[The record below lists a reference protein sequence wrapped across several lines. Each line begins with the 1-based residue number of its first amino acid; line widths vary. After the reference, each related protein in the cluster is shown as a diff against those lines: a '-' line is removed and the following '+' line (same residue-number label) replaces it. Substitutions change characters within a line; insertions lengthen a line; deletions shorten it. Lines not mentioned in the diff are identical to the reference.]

1 MLKPQVMVLTLMMAG
16 AGAGVERGDDPGF
29 RGFAACLDELAAI
42 ARAEGI
48 SAELADGV
56 LGGLEFQPRV
66 IELDRAQPESRQTFA
81 GYLRDRVTRGR
92 VERGRELLDQHREL
106 LDGLNREYGVPSHYL
121 VALWGME
128 SSFGRHTGRM
138 PILDS
143 LATLACDPRRSEF
156 FRDELLTAIRLVE
169 REALAPSA
177 MLGSWA
183 GAMGQTQF
191 MPSAY
196 FAHAVDG
203 DGDGR
208 IDLWRS
214 PADALASG
222 ANYLKS
228 LGWKRGERWGREV
241 GVPADFAFD
250 KSGIDQPRPLS
261 EWAALGVRRADGAAL
276 PLADMTA
283 RLLLPMGH
291 AGPAFVVYDNFDVLL
306 EWNRS
311 TLYAVA
317 VGHLAD
323 RIAGGGALRA
333 DLPEHDTA
341 MVTSEMAEL
350 QRRLAELGYRPG
362 EADGILGPATR
373 SALREFQRDRGL
385 IVDGYPDQRTR
396 AALAPPGG

>member
-241 GVPADFAFD
+241 SVPADFAFD

>member
-106 LDGLNREYGVPSHYL
+106 LDGLNREYGVPGHYL